1 MIFLIISALT
11 IGFLGSF
18 HCIGMCGPIAMAL
31 PISQTNSF
39 GRTGSLFLYH
49 FGRSTT
55 YSLLGL
61 VAGGFGQSLF
71 FLNAQRFFSIF
82 LGLVILIVLGLT
94 YLNGK
99 AVFGSGIFSGLN
111 KIKNKISTLL
121 SKQGYINIFT
131 IGLLNGLLPCG
142 LVYMAMAG
150 AAASANVFQGAMF
163 MWFFGMATIPV
174 MLTISLLGGTVGFK
188 FRQTIK
194 KATPII
200 WSLMAVLLILRGLNL
215 GIPYVSPK
223 ITSSEITATP
233 GSINCHK

>member
-31 PISQTNSF
+31 PISQTNFF
-39 GRTGSLFLYH
+39 GKTGSLFLYH
-49 FGRSTT
+49 FGRSTS

-61 VAGGFGQSLF
+61 IAGGFGQSLL

-94 YLNGK
+94 YLKGK
-99 AVFGSGIFSGLN
+99 AVLGSKIFNGFN
-111 KIKNKISTLL
+111 KIKSRLSALL
-121 SKQGYINIFT
+121 TKQGYINVFT

-163 MWFFGMATIPV
+163 MWF
-174 MLTISLLGGTVGFK
+174 
-188 FRQTIK
+188 
-194 KATPII
+194 
-200 WSLMAVLLILRGLNL
+200 
-215 GIPYVSPK
+215 
-223 ITSSEITATP
+223 
-233 GSINCHK
+233 